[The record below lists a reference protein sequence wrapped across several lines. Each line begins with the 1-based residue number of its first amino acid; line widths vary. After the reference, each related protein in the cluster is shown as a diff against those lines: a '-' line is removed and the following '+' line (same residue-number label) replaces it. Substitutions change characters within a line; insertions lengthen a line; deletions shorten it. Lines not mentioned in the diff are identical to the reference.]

1 MKLIGEATLYKR
13 YAEDILAI
21 RNSQFDVALLDRSY
35 SIQNYIL
42 LSRVAFLS
50 YHAKV
55 NHHNFHAQTEKSSG
69 RYYVAQLIV
78 IAKGEPMIS
87 DNFEHRVGNYD
98 THSTSFT
105 YVHARVHEYRGGG
118 IRGMY
123 LRVVGH
129 LLKLSQAFSVSF
141 SGEHKK

>member
-42 LSRVAFLS
+42 LS
-50 YHAKV
+50 
-55 NHHNFHAQTEKSSG
+55 HHNFQAQTEKSSG